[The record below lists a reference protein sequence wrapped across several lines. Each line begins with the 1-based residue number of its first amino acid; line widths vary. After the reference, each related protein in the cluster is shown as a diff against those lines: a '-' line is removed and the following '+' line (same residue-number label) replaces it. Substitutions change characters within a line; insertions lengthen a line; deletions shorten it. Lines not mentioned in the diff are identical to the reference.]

1 MSKIILYSAGLK
13 GTVCNNLIYIH
24 SFMLCFFLRAMN
36 LLIFL
41 VVNKIFYLLCILIF
55 LRDKHG
61 QVCYKRISVVIWKK
75 YIWQGEIDCPLH
87 TNVFFFYR
95 YNLKSWY
102 WSLLSNSFFF
112 LINDATQISIYNQWF
127 VYYSVKFYDFVCI
140 WKKTQK
146 LLIFYISKLHV
157 LLNISKVS
165 QTSLGWY
172 ELFS

>member
-1 MSKIILYSAGLK
+1 MSSIKYFIFCVFK
-13 GTVCNNLIYIH
+13 
-24 SFMLCFFLRAMN
+24 FFCVTSTAKFVIKEYQLWSERN
-36 LLIFL
+36 IF
-41 VVNKIFYLLCILIF
+41 
-55 LRDKHG
+55 DK
-61 QVCYKRISVVIWKK
+61 VK
-75 YIWQGEIDCPLH
+75 LTAH